1 MTAARPLSISSASLA
16 LAADAFGVLGWRL
29 PLLAALTLASA
40 ALEGLTLAMLLPLLA
55 VLGFGRAGADPVS
68 RTVIALFDTVGMPF
82 TALSIALLLL
92 GLLAASAAVF
102 LLQAYFSTRLQA
114 AYVADWQRRL
124 FGTVVR
130 AGWPFLR
137 RQRAGEIIAAMTME
151 AQRLGGAFYQA
162 NLIATSTAFLAVQV
176 AIAAAIAPA
185 ITAGIGL
192 VAALLFAATRRLVRR
207 ALAHGAALTAAN
219 SDLQA
224 NTGELVAN
232 MKLVKAT
239 AREDAARALVE
250 RAVDRIERLS
260 FRNAFDVQIVRAIF
274 EYASGAAVALLLIA
288 GPLFLGVEIGVVVLI
303 VAMFVRLF
311 PKVTGLRQC
320 IQSLGLA
327 LPAFDALRAML
338 AAAQAAREEDGKAA
352 AQPARGPAALSFA
365 GVSVRGDAG
374 ECLLR
379 EVDVDIPAGALAV
392 VVGATGAGKTTL
404 VDCALGLVEPSAGR
418 VLIDG
423 VALTAT
429 ARAAFRRT
437 VGYIGQEA
445 VLFSGTLRENVAWGR
460 PLEDD
465 AIRAALRQAGAAFA
479 LAFEGGLDAVIAERG
494 GSLSGGER
502 QRIALARALA
512 GTPRLLVLDEPTS
525 ALDPE
530 TENEFAAAIRAR
542 RGAVTILAVT
552 HRLRIAAEADLVVV
566 LDAGG
571 VAEAG
576 PPAQLLARGGRFAA
590 LWRAQNGAVAEAAT
604 EPAR

>member
-124 FGTVVR
+124 FGAVVR

-338 AAAQAAREEDGKAA
+338 AAAQAAREEVGKAA

>member
-1 MTAARPLSISSASLA
+1 VTAARPLSISSASLA

-338 AAAQAAREEDGKAA
+338 AAAQAAREEVGKAA

>member
-1 MTAARPLSISSASLA
+1 MSSASLA
-16 LAADAFGVLGWRL
+16 LAADALGVLGWRL

-82 TALSIALLLL
+82 TTLSIALLLL

-207 ALAHGAALTAAN
+207 ALVHGAALTAAN

-374 ECLLR
+374 EWLLR